1 MPAGSSGKPGD
12 NGAVGAGAAA
22 LAGPA
27 TAPVIAGPAAA
38 PVIAI
43 VAGSPTAEEIAALVA
58 VLRALA
64 APGTAAGAGRTIRSE
79 WSARSRLMRQPLS
92 CGPGG
97 WRASALPR

>member
-1 MPAGSSGKPGD
+1 MPAGSSGQPGN
-12 NGAVGAGAAA
+12 NGAVGAGPAA
-22 LAGPA
+22 L
-27 TAPVIAGPAAA
+27 AGPAAA

>member
-27 TAPVIAGPAAA
+27 PAPVIA
-38 PVIAI
+38 V
-43 VAGSPTAEEIAALVA
+43 VAGSPTTEEIAALVA

-64 APGTAAGAGRTIRSE
+64 GPASAPGAGRTIRSE
-79 WSARSRLMRQPLS
+79 WSARSRLVRQPLAR
-92 CGPGG
+92 GPGG